1 MTATCIVDGKCVDI
15 PVWTG
20 TDPEYAPKYP
30 ACSVWY
36 SDWCGYFMV
45 HHIADDQW
53 QMLCYADY
61 MSKGFALATCSHGNK
76 TILTQ
81 DEIGKFIEA
90 RKLVRLEARLEMTR
104 FLK

>member
-1 MTATCIVDGKCVDI
+1 MPPSCLVDGKLVEI
-15 PVWTG
+15 PIWTG

-30 ACSVWY
+30 ACSIWY

-45 HHIADDQW
+45 HYAGDGHW
-53 QMLCYADY
+53 QMLGYTDY
-61 MSKGFALATCSHGNK
+61 MSKGFALEVCSHDSK
-76 TILTQ
+76 TILTE
-81 DEIGKFIEA
+81 DEIGKFIES